1 MPFQNQ
7 LHVDQLLSQVSLRY
21 STKDFLADKI
31 FPEVMV
37 KKDSDLYRVYEQ
49 DFRIPETNRANKGVA
64 KEHFWQVSSSSYI
77 LEDHALKEYISADD
91 IDNYDAADLRA
102 DTTEELTDVI
112 MRRREKSVLDLFTTT
127 NWSLNVS
134 LAAANA
140 WTADTTV
147 SNPIPV
153 VDTAATTILN
163 NSGKMP
169 NYGLVSRTG
178 FVGAKNHQSV
188 LDRLKYTSAEVTV
201 KMMAGLFDL
210 DEFMVSHAQ
219 QDTSARGATSVQG
232 SMLGD
237 VCFVGWKPPRPSP
250 KAPSAGYIFRKNV
263 PLVRRWK
270 DEERMAEAIEV
281 RMKYVPKIVAS
292 LCGYLIKDVE

>member
-1 MPFQNQ
+1 MPFVSQ
-7 LHVDQLLSQVSLRY
+7 LGVDKLLSQVSLRY
-21 STKDFLADKI
+21 SSKDFLADKI
-31 FPEVMV
+31 FPELMV
-37 KKDSDLYRVYEQ
+37 KKDSDLYRIYTQ
-49 DFRIPETNRANKGVA
+49 DFRIPETARANKGVA
-64 KEHFWQVSSSSYI
+64 NEHFWEVSSASYL
-77 LEDHALKEYISADD
+77 LEDHALKDYISDDD
-91 IDNYDAADLRA
+91 IDNYDNADLRA
-102 DTTEELTDVI
+102 DTVEELTDVI

-140 WTADTTV
+140 WTQDTTV

-169 NYGLVSRTG
+169 NYGIISRTG

-210 DEFMVSHAQ
+210 EEFMVSKAQ

-237 VCFVGWKPPRPSP
+237 ICFVGWKPSRPSP
-250 KAPSAGYIFRKNV
+250 KAPSAGYIFRKDV
-263 PLVRRWK
+263 PMVRRWRD
-270 DEERMAEAIEV
+270 DERNAEAIEV
-281 RMKYVPKIVAS
+281 RAKYQAKIVAS
-292 LCGYLIKDVE
+292 LCGYLIKDIE